1 MIKLKHIGFIVSH
14 YPHLAF
20 GHDGGLGT
28 SVYNLVQSLKTKFEV
43 SVFVYGQEKYFEIV
57 ETNMK
62 IYSLNFKS
70 DSFGFYKTRKKIN
83 QFVNKKIQDDD
94 IQLIEVPDWTGISAF
109 MSFPV
114 PVVMR
119 FHGSDAYFC
128 HLENRKQKWKNFL
141 FEKLAVSAANAFI
154 APTGFSAQLS
164 KEIFRIKNKEIR
176 TIHYG
181 LRLNDFNNPE
191 SENFKNFQILYIG
204 TLIRKKGVLELPFIL
219 QKIILKFP
227 ETRLIIIGSDAPDIE
242 TGLPS
247 TWGLLKKQF
256 GSAIKNVTY
265 LGKIPYHLVQ
275 ENIKES
281 HVCIFPSYAET
292 LGMVTI
298 ESMALK
304 KAVVNTNIGWAKE
317 IIDNG
322 VNGLMA
328 YPDDHESF
336 SDHIMHIFSDDIF
349 RKKIQSNAR
358 LKVESHFD
366 IEKKT
371 LENIEFYEEIINAK
385 DR

>member
-1 MIKLKHIGFIVSH
+1 MIKLKHIGFILSH
-14 YPHLAF
+14 YPHSAF

-28 SVYNLVQSLKTKFEV
+28 SVHNLVQSLKKKFEI
-43 SVFVYGQEKYFEIV
+43 SVFVYGQEKYFEIA
-57 ETNMK
+57 ETNVK
-62 IYSLNFKS
+62 IYSLDFKS

-83 QFVNKKIQDDD
+83 QFVNKKIQEND

-109 MSFPV
+109 MKFSI

-128 HLENRKQKWKNFL
+128 NLENRKQKRKNYL
-141 FEKLAVSAANAFI
+141 FEKLAVIAADAYI
-154 APTGFSAQLS
+154 APTCFAGELS

-181 LRLNDFNNPE
+181 LQLNDFNNPE
-191 SENFKNFQILYIG
+191 PENFKKFQILYIG

-219 QKIILKFP
+219 QKIIPKFP
-227 ETRLIIIGSDAPDIE
+227 EARLIMIGSDAPDIE
-242 TGLPS
+242 TGESS
-247 TWGLLKKQF
+247 TWELLKKQF
-256 GSAIKNVTY
+256 GSAIRNVNY
-265 LGKIPYHLVQ
+265 LGKIPYHLVK
-275 ENIKES
+275 ENIKQS

-317 IIDNG
+317 IIDND

-328 YPDDHESF
+328 HPTDHQSF
-336 SDHIMHIFSDDIF
+336 ADHIMHIFSDDVL

-371 LENIEFYEEIINAK
+371 LENIEFYEEIINGK
-385 DR
+385 YR

>member
-1 MIKLKHIGFIVSH
+1 MTKLKHIGFILSH
-14 YPHLAF
+14 YPHSAF

-28 SVYNLVQSLKTKFEV
+28 SVYNLVQSLKKKFKV
-43 SVFVYGQEKYFEIV
+43 SVFVYGQDKYFEIA

-62 IYSLNFKS
+62 IYSLDFKS
-70 DSFGFYKTRKKIN
+70 DRFGFYKTRKKIN
-83 QFVNKKIQDDD
+83 QFVNIKIQQDD

-109 MSFPV
+109 MRFPV

-119 FHGSDAYFC
+119 LHGSDAYFC

-141 FEKLAVSAANAFI
+141 FEKLAVSSANCFI
-154 APTGFSAQLS
+154 APTSFAGQLS
-164 KEIFRIKNKEIR
+164 KKIFRFKNKEIR

-181 LRLNDFNNPE
+181 LQLNDFNNPE
-191 SENFKNFQILYIG
+191 PENFKKFQILYIG

-219 QKIILKFP
+219 QKIIRKFP
-227 ETRLIIIGSDAPDIE
+227 EARLLMIGSDAPDIE
-242 TGLPS
+242 TGESS
-247 TWGLLKKQF
+247 TWELLKEQF
-256 GSAIKNVTY
+256 GSAIRNVSY
-265 LGKIPYHLVQ
+265 LGKMPYHLVQ
-275 ENIKES
+275 ENIKQS

-317 IIDNG
+317 IIDND

-328 YPDDHESF
+328 HPTDHQSF
-336 SDHIMHIFSDDIF
+336 ADHIMHIFSDDVF

-366 IEKKT
+366 IERKT
-371 LENIEFYEEIINAK
+371 LENIEFYEETINAK